1 MPQDPAEAGGS
12 VEREVTAPRSSPF
25 RRPLVLVLVC
35 LGLVSGGAAI
45 TATAAGA
52 ASSSSETAT
61 VQESSSDASATQA
74 QEGEEGNETQR
85 DCPEKA
91 EAEESA

>member
-1 MPQDPAEAGGS
+1 MPQDPAEAGRS
-12 VEREVTAPRSSPF
+12 VEREASSRSVRL
-25 RRPLVLVLVC
+25 RRPLVMVLVS

-61 VQESSSDASATQA
+61 VQGSSSDASATQA
-74 QEGEEGNETQR
+74 QEGEDGNEAQR

>member
-1 MPQDPAEAGGS
+1 MPQDPEQAGA
-12 VEREVTAPRSSPF
+12 VEPEMKTPRSSRL
-25 RRPLVLVLVC
+25 RRPLVLVLVS

-52 ASSSSETAT
+52 ASSTSETAT

-74 QEGEEGNETQR
+74 QQGEEGNEAQR
-85 DCPEKA
+85 DCPEKEA
-91 EAEESA
+91 AEESA